1 MKLVTGAAVA
11 TFLIMSLISGR
22 YCGIFSD
29 SKTVVQMVIPGLRIQ
44 MSSFA
49 FAGINTIASFYFT
62 AIGRAKESAVISAFR
77 GLVVLLLAIMI
88 LPALM
93 GITGVWFVSLI
104 TETVTLVLSIV
115 YMKRESAIS
124 VRTNVY
130 DIP

>member
-1 MKLVTGAAVA
+1 M
-11 TFLIMSLISGR
+11 
-22 YCGIFSD
+22 
-29 SKTVVQMVIPGLRIQ
+29 
-44 MSSFA
+44 
-49 FAGINTIASFYFT
+49 
-62 AIGRAKESAVISAFR
+62 ISASR